1 MIIREWRCRARQSEA
16 GKYPEYFRKQLMPEL
31 VRVQGFL
38 GGFLSQ
44 RPSGEY
50 MEFLV
55 LTRWQSLDSIRAF
68 AGAAP
73 ENAVIDTGAMATVV
87 AYDEKVR
94 LYEVLEDLWPKQ
106 RQEPA

>member
-38 GGFLSQ
+38 GGVLSQ

-68 AGAAP
+68 AGAVP

-87 AYDEKVR
+87 AYDDKVR
-94 LYEVLEDLWPKQ
+94 LYEVLEDLWP
-106 RQEPA
+106 RQPQEAA

>member
-1 MIIREWRCRARQSEA
+1 
-16 GKYPEYFRKQLMPEL
+16 MPEL
-31 VRVQGFL
+31 ARVRGFL

-55 LTRWQSLDSIRAF
+55 LTRWQSMDSIRAF
-68 AGAAP
+68 AGAVP

-106 RQEPA
+106 PQEPP

>member
-1 MIIREWRCRARQSEA
+1 
-16 GKYPEYFRKQLMPEL
+16 MPEL
-31 VRVQGFL
+31 LSVEGFL

-44 RPSGEY
+44 RPSGEL

-55 LTRWQSLDSIRAF
+55 LTRWKSLDAIRAF
-68 AGAAP
+68 AGVVP

-87 AYDEKVR
+87 AYDERVR

-106 RQEPA
+106 S

>member
-1 MIIREWRCRARQSEA
+1 
-16 GKYPEYFRKQLMPEL
+16 MPEL

-55 LTRWQSLDSIRAF
+55 LTRWQSMDSIRAF
-68 AGAAP
+68 AGAVP

-106 RQEPA
+106 PQEPP